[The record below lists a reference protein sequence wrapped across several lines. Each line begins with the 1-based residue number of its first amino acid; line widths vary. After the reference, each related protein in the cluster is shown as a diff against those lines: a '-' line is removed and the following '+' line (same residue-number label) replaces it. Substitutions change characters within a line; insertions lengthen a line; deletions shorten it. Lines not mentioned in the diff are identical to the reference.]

1 MELLIE
7 AFLESGSVRKPRP
20 IGSDSEKG
28 DIEDVRVIS
37 NRELTADEIGNIK
50 REHWSV
56 GNRLFHVLDKSFREG
71 RSPAKNN
78 MALNRKLALNIL
90 RIAMLSKFCGE
101 IVTEAMDTFCDNS
114 PLMEKYVFSGI
125 SSFY

>member
-28 DIEDVRVIS
+28 DIEDVKVIS

-50 REHWSV
+50 EEHWSV
-56 GNRLFHVLDKSFREG
+56 ENRLFHVLDKSFREG
-71 RSPAKNN
+71 RSPAKNENN
-78 MALNRKLALNIL
+78 MALNRKFALNIL

-101 IVTEAMDTFCDNS
+101 IVTEVMDTFA
-114 PLMEKYVFSGI
+114 I
-125 SSFY
+125 SRL